1 VLKQSTIEGRTV
13 YGIWQRIPD
22 STVSEILALS
32 GIDFVAIDME
42 HGAIDIADLRTMV
55 PHFKLANVPV
65 ILRIASADSA
75 FVAKVLDL
83 GIDGIMVPQIA
94 TVEEARNV
102 VKVSK
107 FAPLG
112 ARGVGGAC
120 SADRFG
126 QISVEEFVRSQNN
139 HVMTIVQVE
148 NEQCIHNLDQILEV
162 EGIDLFYIGPFDLS
176 QSLGVT
182 AQINHPDVTAAIQT
196 VIDKCKAKGKAI
208 GMHGVSPEFIQ
219 KWREHGV
226 SLFTY
231 GMDSA
236 LLKQT
241 VQKEFAALR

>member
-1 VLKQSTIEGRTV
+1 MLKQSTIEGRTV

-22 STVSEILALS
+22 PTVSEILALS
-32 GIDFVAIDME
+32 GIDFVAVDME

-55 PHFKLANVPV
+55 PLFKLANVPV
-65 ILRIASADSA
+65 IVRVASSNSA
-75 FVAKVLDL
+75 FIAKVLDM
-83 GIDGIMVPQIA
+83 GIDGIMVPQIT
-94 TVEEARNV
+94 TVEEAQNI

-112 ARGVGGAC
+112 SRGVGGAC

-126 QISVEEFVRSQNN
+126 EISVDEFVRTQNKS
-139 HVMTIVQVE
+139 VMTIVQVE
-148 NEQCIHNLDQILEV
+148 NEQCIRNLDQILEV

-182 AQINHPDVTAAIQT
+182 AQINHPDVTSAIQT
-196 VIDKCKAKGKAI
+196 VIDKCLAKGKPI
-208 GMHGVSPEFIQ
+208 GMHGVSQEFIMN
-219 KWREHGV
+219 WREHGV

-236 LLKQT
+236 WLRQT
-241 VQKEFAALR
+241 VEKEFSSLR